1 MSLTQR
7 KRLHTDSAGTKPPFV
22 VVVRPENHVVSCQ
35 DFDPASRYGRERR
48 QPVTMSSNATKRAGG
63 DKKVQHSRKK
73 KMVKSESKKGHRR
86 WLARR
91 AHAAASCS
99 SRRFSSETHS
109 TTQATLIIVKQEGWC
124 QRRLQDGRHGAPL
137 ARPKARARR
146 ESVSGR
152 RRSRPARAGET
163 ASLSPALERAPGR
176 EAGGEAG
183 YALARAACGRECGAR
198 ARWRLPI
205 GSAGHISATCASRC
219 N

>member
-1 MSLTQR
+1 MQHRIVTTSSGTW
-7 KRLHTDSAGTKPPFV
+7 RLVCDRVSSPHAG
-22 VVVRPENHVVSCQ
+22 
-35 DFDPASRYGRERR
+35 
-48 QPVTMSSNATKRAGG
+48 
-63 DKKVQHSRKK
+63 
-73 KMVKSESKKGHRR
+73 
-86 WLARR
+86 LL
-91 AHAAASCS
+91 CS
-99 SRRFSSETHS
+99 
-109 TTQATLIIVKQEGWC
+109 GWC

-198 ARWRLPI
+198 ARWLLPI
-205 GSAGHISATCASRC
+205 GSAGHISATCDNRFLPFGLQKI
-219 N
+219 